1 MKRDTIEKSRSWG
14 SLSQEGSASTWSN
27 TWHKLIWALKQ
38 TNTQIRPKTIY
49 GANQHAQTLYW
60 SHEKPNICANETKYT
75 NGRYAHAYKQ
85 YKQKN
90 KSHKLLKVSKCNNI
104 PCYYDAPTKTEHY
117 VTIICNQNTEN
128 IVRIIKGTQHT
139 AGTIHSTSLINRV
152 TGPRKVDFCQLWLY
166 F

>member
-1 MKRDTIEKSRSWG
+1 MSQADIG
-14 SLSQEGSASTWSN
+14 S
-27 TWHKLIWALKQ
+27 Q
-38 TNTQIRPKTIY
+38 TNKHTNRPKTIY
-49 GANQHAQTLYW
+49 GANQHAKTLYW

-85 YKQKN
+85 YKQYKQKN

-104 PCYYDAPTKTEHY
+104 PCYYNAPTKTEHHI
-117 VTIICNQNTEN
+117 TIICNQNTEN

-152 TGPRKVDFCQLWLY
+152 TGPRKVDFGQLWRNIVTCSNH
-166 F
+166 FWRF